1 MNARIDFSE
10 LTNGA
15 SEITGVYVANTYFPT
30 SIDVGNGDSVTIEM
44 TWNADGTMTAAVP
57 VVERA
62 WKFGDILAFSDRRTG
77 TRSAIG
83 RRILDRWTRRGILMP
98 RGCRISF
105 STAISRCGQCRVSG
119 WRSGPRITVWVCR

>member
-62 WKFGDILAFSDRRTG
+62 WKFGDILAFKG
-77 TRSAIG
+77 TRTSAA
-83 RRILDRWTRRGILMP
+83 RFMVVRPYNPSQVTVLVLDDDFDLPGTIQNYNNLA
-98 RGCRISF
+98 F
-105 STAISRCGQCRVSG
+105 ERVEEA
-119 WRSGPRITVWVCR
+119 